1 MADTFTTNLNL
12 TKPEVGASTDTW
24 GTKLNNNLDSVDGI
38 FSLSGTAVDMG
49 QVDFGG
55 AVIIK
60 GTNPSLTIGDAGAED
75 TKLVFDGNAQDY
87 YVGLDDS
94 SDSLVIGLGS
104 AVGTTPA
111 MTVNASQEATFAQNA
126 TFSGTINS
134 LTLAAGNIETNTS
147 NNLSINT
154 PNSLRINIDSNNSAT
169 DQVFIIG
176 HNQTAV
182 DTSNAL
188 MTVLE
193 SGNVGVG
200 RTPVAY
206 GSFTVLDL
214 AGSSGAIQKLIHT
227 GNTVEVQKYASS
239 TLGAIGTATNHD
251 FIITTNDTERMRIDS
266 SGQLLIGTTS
276 GSGNITVSES
286 NNGDPV
292 LGHFINAN
300 SGTGA
305 EAVVYITNSSTIS
318 DGLFLETTGASFTT
332 ASGFVQDGCVIGS
345 GSGAS
350 GGLSIMTRA
359 NADMR
364 FYTNGH
370 TNERMRIDS
379 SGKVGIGETSP
390 SKLLHIASDTNY
402 EGIQIKGAG
411 HKQLTIE
418 STSSSKQVLTTFTS
432 ASQNMS
438 IGLDTDDA
446 FIFHSGTASSER
458 MRIDSS
464 GNLMVG
470 TTATNTHESSG
481 AGNEGV
487 VIRPAAF
494 STWSVS
500 NEICQILNRKTVN
513 GVIMQFNYNGS
524 SVGTISTNANSLPSD
539 RNFKRDIEDLNIGL
553 DLVTKLNPVSY
564 NYKIDNDGT
573 PKMFGLI
580 AQDLE
585 QSLEEVGV
593 DKNSVQLLQHKP
605 NDDEKESDYSLDY
618 LKLTPILIKAIQ
630 EQQTI
635 IEDLKTRIETLE
647 G

>member
-1 MADTFTTNLNL
+1 
-12 TKPEVGASTDTW
+12 
-24 GTKLNNNLDSVDGI
+24 
-38 FSLSGTAVDMG
+38 
-49 QVDFGG
+49 
-55 AVIIK
+55 
-60 GTNPSLTIGDAGAED
+60 
-75 TKLVFDGNAQDY
+75 

-251 FIITTNDTERMRIDS
+251 FVITTNDTERMRIDS
-266 SGQLLIGTTS
+266 SGLVGIGQTPSSSDGSMLQITGNDGIQLKRS
-276 GSGNITVSES
+276 GQT
-286 NNGDPV
+286 NGFVIRP
-292 LGHFINAN
+292 NA
-300 SGTGA
+300 STDGLRFTQAGTGDR
-305 EAVVYITNSSTIS
+305 IT
-318 DGLFLETTGASFTT
+318 
-332 ASGFVQDGCVIGS
+332 
-345 GSGAS
+345 
-350 GGLSIMTRA
+350 
-359 NADMR
+359 
-364 FYTNGH
+364 
-370 TNERMRIDS
+370 IDS
-379 SGKVGIGETSP
+379 SGKVGISENSP
-390 SKLLHIASDTNY
+390 SKLLHIASDTDY

-418 STSSSKQVLTTFTS
+418 STSSSKQSLVTFTT

-438 IGLDTDDA
+438 IGLDTDD
-446 FIFHSGTASSER
+446 
-458 MRIDSS
+458 
-464 GNLMVG
+464 
-470 TTATNTHESSG
+470 
-481 AGNEGV
+481 
-487 VIRPAAF
+487 
-494 STWSVS
+494 
-500 NEICQILNRKTVN
+500 
-513 GVIMQFNYNGS
+513 
-524 SVGTISTNANSLPSD
+524 
-539 RNFKRDIEDLNIGL
+539 
-553 DLVTKLNPVSY
+553 
-564 NYKIDNDGT
+564 
-573 PKMFGLI
+573 
-580 AQDLE
+580 
-585 QSLEEVGV
+585 
-593 DKNSVQLLQHKP
+593 
-605 NDDEKESDYSLDY
+605 
-618 LKLTPILIKAIQ
+618 
-630 EQQTI
+630 
-635 IEDLKTRIETLE
+635 
-647 G
+647 